1 MCAQGRRATRVPE
14 NLSPPTFLILS
25 SSCRLSAQQHRAARQ
40 RRVWLDHLR
49 VVYLKDPRLFVVS
62 KVQKS
67 TMVGGA
73 GRGGC
78 AGKRAKTR
86 RDDRQKTRRKRNQK
100 YTGQAW
106 KRLKTAGACRVGE
119 ARQRRGIIPPTAQG
133 SFRSTVCLLLHTCS
147 FSVKHFRINQ
157 RLSSH
162 RPPWISAPLHSPL
175 WITDTTFALVC
186 VALHGIHAW
195 KVCVHKWRQI
205 QEKNKQESGICMDG
219 GLDYYGRKRFTL
231 CGGLVYYCC
240 SLCIRQGGGREGRA
254 ARAARFGRKPKL
266 WQAWRTG
273 HVVGGKKVVCCVN
286 GVILFPQGR
295 AKSSRFLSMPTL
307 SRLFCTG
314 IGHSYLI
321 RNPDRLV
328 RGLAD
333 FSGHS

>member
-1 MCAQGRRATRVPE
+1 MHGGPSRCLSPQGSTWAQGRRATRVPE
-14 NLSPPTFLILS
+14 NLPPPTFLILS

-73 GRGGC
+73 GRGGAIWVC
-78 AGKRAKTR
+78 GESCKNAARRWAKAKKKKTPKINRSSVEKAKNGGRMSCRGGETKTR
-86 RDDRQKTRRKRNQK
+86 K
-100 YTGQAW
+100 
-106 KRLKTAGACRVGE
+106 
-119 ARQRRGIIPPTAQG
+119 PPTAQG
-133 SFRSTVCLLLHTCS
+133 SFRSMFFLLLHTCS

-205 QEKNKQESGICMDG
+205 QEKNKQESRICMDG
-219 GLDYYGRKRFTL
+219 ELDYYGRKRFTL

-240 SLCIRQGGGREGRA
+240 SLCIRQGGRREGRA
-254 ARAARFGRKPKL
+254 ARAARFGREPKL
-266 WQAWRTG
+266 RQAWRTG
-273 HVVGGKKVVCCVN
+273 HVVGGKKVVDASVRSCV
-286 GVILFPQGR
+286 V
-295 AKSSRFLSMPTL
+295 
-307 SRLFCTG
+307 
-314 IGHSYLI
+314 
-321 RNPDRLV
+321 
-328 RGLAD
+328 
-333 FSGHS
+333 